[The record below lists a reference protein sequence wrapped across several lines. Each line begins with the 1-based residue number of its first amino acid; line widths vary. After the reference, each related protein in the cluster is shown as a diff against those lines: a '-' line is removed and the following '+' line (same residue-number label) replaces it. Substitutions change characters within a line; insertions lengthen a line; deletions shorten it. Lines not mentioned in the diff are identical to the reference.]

1 MCPVHFVFL
10 QKPDWVNAEMK
21 FTLSADSLSS
31 WDSAIYEDDQEKLS
45 EVPEY
50 IKKLASQGKL
60 TLLLTIHPLLRKL
73 SQILMWQLWPWF
85 SLRLVKT
92 GFFSLL
98 LTCSWA
104 CWLWHRK
111 SPWSWFIRS
120 SCRCNKQSGQ
130 IACKLNSLFFR
141 ISLWKRCVPFNGHS
155 RKTDKYKVLFYSRLP
170 LAFARHA
177 SKTLR
182 ASRTSL
188 SNSIWERPKITLFSN
203 MYVEQSKTNRTYI
216 PLRWRLNLC
225 SKAQSRNLKSLVN
238 VKVGYVVS

>member
-1 MCPVHFVFL
+1 MAL
-10 QKPDWVNAEMK
+10 TWLKR
-21 FTLSADSLSS
+21 
-31 WDSAIYEDDQEKLS
+31 
-45 EVPEY
+45 
-50 IKKLASQGKL
+50 LA
-60 TLLLTIHPLLRKL
+60 
-73 SQILMWQLWPWF
+73 
-85 SLRLVKT
+85 KT
-92 GFFSLL
+92 GFFLSF

-104 CWLWHRK
+104 CWLWYRK

-120 SCRCNKQSGQ
+120 SCRCNTQSGQ

-182 ASRTSL
+182 ASRTVFFK
-188 SNSIWERPKITLFSN
+188 SIWERPKITLFSN

-216 PLRWRLNLC
+216 
-225 SKAQSRNLKSLVN
+225 SSQVALKFVQKSS
-238 VKVGYVVS
+238 VKEFKKVS